1 MSRVRRV
8 LLVQPFDGARWR
20 SIAAYAAS
28 LRETLALA
36 GIEVESVEAP
46 WFNPPSLV
54 QGWRARWAKQPRVIE
69 AAEGRYDIVHLV
81 DHGLAQHAPRFHRNA
96 AVVTTCHDVMPFTV
110 RGYYA
115 TRREAVLKRAFLRRS
130 YRSLAKAD
138 AVIAV
143 SRFTAGELERTF
155 PPRVPVCVVPNTL
168 RAGFAVQPAG
178 GSAAMP
184 VETPA
189 SSSATPGT
197 TVLSV
202 GNDRAYKNLPAL
214 IEAMAHPSLAHATL
228 VRVGPPLEGE
238 ARALAQRLGVLRRT
252 VYRDAPDDA
261 ALAAVYRES
270 GVLAQPSLA
279 EGFGIPVLEA
289 MACGLP
295 VVTSDGGALPEVLGD
310 AGMVVPLASAD
321 FPAAFATALSHAL
334 ANRETLSAAG
344 AARARLFTPSVVLPA
359 LLDAYELALDGAGR
373 PTR

>member
-20 SIAAYAAS
+20 SISAYAAS

-36 GIEVESVEAP
+36 GIEVESAEAP
-46 WFNPPSLV
+46 WFNPPALL
-54 QGWRARWAKQPRVIE
+54 QGWRARWEKQPRVLE

-81 DHGLAQHAPRFHRNA
+81 DHGLAQHAPRFRRNA

-115 TRREAVLKRAFLRRS
+115 SRREAVLKRAFLRRS

-143 SRFTAGELERTF
+143 SRFTAGELDRAF
-155 PPRVPVCVVPNTL
+155 PPHTPVCIVPNTL
-168 RAGFAVQPAG
+168 RAGFSEAPIRGPAV
-178 GSAAMP
+178 MR
-184 VETPA
+184 VESTH
-189 SSSATPGT
+189 GT

-214 IEAMAHPSLAHATL
+214 IEAMAHPALAHATL
-228 VRVGPPLEGE
+228 VRVGPPLQGQ
-238 ARALAQRLGVLRRT
+238 AFALAQRLGVLRRL
-252 VYRDAPDDA
+252 VYRDAADDA

-295 VVTSDGGALPEVLGD
+295 VVASDGGALPEVLGG
-310 AGMVVPLASAD
+310 AGSVVPLGSAD
-321 FPAAFATALSHAL
+321 FPAAFAAALGNAL
-334 ANRETLSAAG
+334 ANREGLGAAG
-344 AARARLFTPSVVLPA
+344 IARARRFTPSVVLPA
-359 LLDAYELALDGAGR
+359 LLDAYDRALEGAGR